1 MKKYKPTS
9 AGRRG
14 ATVVNYRENLTK
26 DRPHKKLTKGGKRH
40 VGRNNQGRITVPHKG
55 GGHKRTYRFVD
66 FKYDKLNIPATF
78 TTVEYDPNRNAFISL
93 AVYADGEKR
102 YVVYPKGVKVGD
114 KFIVSSGADIKPG
127 NRLPLVNIPVG
138 TFVYNVEIKTNG
150 GAKLARSAGSF
161 LQVVAHDEGKTFL
174 KMPSSEVRKVP
185 STAWACVGEVSNSEW
200 KLTNFGKAGRSRWKG
215 IRPTVRGSAMSPVDH
230 PHGGGEGRQGIGLRR
245 GPKTRHGK
253 LAYGV
258 KTRRSKKYSNKFIVT
273 RRKTKR
279 NQQTVV

>member
-1 MKKYKPTS
+1 MKKFKPTS

-14 ATVVNYRENLTK
+14 MTVIEYRKIVTTK
-26 DRPHKKLTKGGKRH
+26 NPHKKLTRGGKRKG
-40 VGRNNQGRITVPHKG
+40 GRNNQGRVTVPHQG
-55 GGHKRTYRFVD
+55 GGHKQSYRLVD
-66 FKYDKLNIPATF
+66 FKYDKINIPAKF
-78 TTVEYDPNRNAFISL
+78 TTIEYDPNRNAFISL

-102 YVVYPKGVKVGD
+102 YVILPKGVKVGD
-114 KFIVSSGADIKPG
+114 KFIVSKDAEPKVG

-138 TFVYNVEIKTNG
+138 TFVHNVEIKTNG
-150 GAKLARSAGSF
+150 GAKMARSAGSF

-174 KMPSSEVRKVP
+174 KMPSTEVRKVP
-185 STAWACVGEVSNSEW
+185 SNAWATVGEVSNAEW
-200 KLTNFGKAGRSRWKG
+200 KLTNFGKAGRSRWKN

-258 KTRRSKKYSNKFIVT
+258 KTRRGKKYSNKFIVT

-279 NQQTVV
+279 NQQKVV

>member
-14 ATVVNYRENLTK
+14 MTVIDHRGVLTAK
-26 DRPHKKLTKGGKRH
+26 RPHKKLTKGRKRH
-40 VGRNNQGRITVPHKG
+40 VGRNNQGRITTPHKG
-55 GGHKRTYRFVD
+55 GGHKRAYRIVD
-66 FKYDKLNIPATF
+66 FKYNKIGIPAKF
-78 TTVEYDPNRNAFISL
+78 TTIEYDPNRNAFISL
-93 AVYADGEKR
+93 VVYADGEKR
-102 YVVYPKGVKVGD
+102 YVIAPKDIKVGD
-114 KFIVSSGADIKPG
+114 SFVVSPEADIKVG

-138 TFVYNVEIKTNG
+138 TFVHNVELKPSG
-150 GAKLARSAGSF
+150 GAKIARSAGSF

-174 KMPSSEVRKVP
+174 KMPSTEVRKVP
-185 STAWACVGEVSNSEW
+185 STCWATVGEVSNSEW
-200 KLTNFGKAGRSRWKG
+200 KLVNFGKAGRSRWKG

-245 GPKTRHGK
+245 GPKTRYGK

-258 KTRRSKKYSNKFIVT
+258 KTRRPKKYSNVHIVN

-279 NQQTVV
+279 NQQKSA

>member
-14 ATVVNYRENLTK
+14 MTVVTYRDVLTK
-26 DRPHKKLTKGGKRH
+26 SARHKKLTKGGKRH
-40 VGRNNQGRITVPHKG
+40 VGRNNQGRITTPHKG
-55 GGHKRTYRFVD
+55 GGHKRAYRDVD
-66 FKYDKLNIPATF
+66 FKYNKIDIPATF

-102 YVVYPKGVKVGD
+102 YVIFPKGAKVGD
-114 KFIVSSGADIKPG
+114 KFTVSKSAEPKTG
-127 NRLPLVNIPVG
+127 NRLPLINIPVG
-138 TFVYNVEIKTNG
+138 TFIYNVELKTNG
-150 GAKLARSAGSF
+150 GAKLGRGAGSF
-161 LQVVAHDEGKTFL
+161 LQVVAHDEGKTFI
-174 KMPSSEVRKVP
+174 KMPSTEVRKVP
-185 STAWACVGEVSNSEW
+185 STCWACVGEVSNSEW

-258 KTRRSKKYSNKFIVT
+258 KTRKSKKYSNTFVVT

-279 NQQTVV
+279 NQQTIM

>member
-14 ATVVNYRENLTK
+14 MTVVSYRGTLTAK
-26 DRPHKKLTKGGKRH
+26 RPHKKLTRGGKRH

-55 GGHKRTYRFVD
+55 GGHKRLYRDVD
-66 FKYDKLNIPATF
+66 FLYNKREIPAKF
-78 TTVEYDPNRNAFISL
+78 ATVEYDPNRNAFISL
-93 AVYADGEKR
+93 VIYADGEKR
-102 YVVYPKGVKVGD
+102 YVVTPKGVKVGD
-114 KFIVSSGADIKPG
+114 KFIVSATADIAPG

-138 TFVYNVEIKTNG
+138 TFVYNVEIKKDG

-161 LQVVAHDEGKTFL
+161 LQVVAHDDGKTSL
-174 KMPSSEVRKVP
+174 KMPSTEVRKVP

-258 KTRRSKKYSNKFIVT
+258 KTRRPKKYSNTMVVT

-279 NQQTVV
+279 NQQKAI

>member
-1 MKKYKPTS
+1 M
-9 AGRRG
+9 
-14 ATVVNYRENLTK
+14 TVVSYRGVLTK
-26 DRPHKKLTKGGKRH
+26 SKRNKKLTVGKKGQG
-40 VGRNNQGRITVPHKG
+40 GRNNQGRITVPHQG
-55 GGHKRTYRFVD
+55 GGHKQAYRLVD
-66 FKYDKLNIPATF
+66 FKYDKKNIPAKF

-102 YVVYPKGVKVGD
+102 YVVFPKGASVGD
-114 KFIVSSGADIKPG
+114 KFIVSATAEPKAG

-138 TFVYNVEIKTNG
+138 TFVHNVEIKVNG
-150 GAKLARSAGSF
+150 GAKLARSAGGF

-174 KMPSSEVRKVP
+174 KMPSTEVRKVP
-185 STAWACVGEVSNSEW
+185 SLAWATVGEVSNGEW

-258 KTRRSKKYSNKFIVT
+258 KTRRSKKYSNVQIVT

-279 NQQTVV
+279 NQQTSI

>member
-14 ATVVNYRENLTK
+14 MTVVNYREFLTTK
-26 DRPHKKLTKGGKRH
+26 RPHKKLTKGGKRN

-55 GGHKRTYRFVD
+55 GGHKRNYRFVD
-66 FKYDKLNIPATF
+66 FKFDKLNIPAVF
-78 TTVEYDPNRNAFISL
+78 KTVEYDPNRNAFISL
-93 AVYADGEKR
+93 VVYADGEKR
-102 YVVYPKGVKVGD
+102 YVISPKGVKVGD
-114 KFIVSSGADIKPG
+114 KFIVSKDAEPKLG
-127 NRLPLVNIPVG
+127 NRLPLINIPVG
-138 TFVYNVEIKTNG
+138 TFVHNVEIKTGG
-150 GAKLARSAGSF
+150 GAKLARSAGTF

-174 KMPSSEVRKVP
+174 KMPSTEVRKVP
-185 STAWACVGEVSNSEW
+185 STAWASIGEVSNTEW

-258 KTRRSKKYSNKFIVT
+258 KTRRSKKYSNNQIVT

-279 NQQTVV
+279 NQQKIV